1 MDTKKANCQTCINQ
15 NCLIKINF
23 KSLKLLGY
31 LESKRTIAC
40 GKSQS
45 FILEGSPVHG
55 LFFIYDGKAKVYSRG
70 IQGKDQIIRFAGN
83 GDIVGHRGFLTFES
97 YRISATAVEDSILC
111 HFSSEVLLEMLHS
124 IPNLSF
130 DLMKFYAE
138 ELQRSEDKV
147 KKFSQMNVRERVID
161 ALMYI
166 IKKFGTTK
174 GFINLKVSRREIAD
188 FAGTTEDQVTRVLS
202 KLNQEKLIHLEKKL
216 IQIVNMEMLQE
227 ELSS

>member
-1 MDTKKANCQTCINQ
+1 MP
-15 NCLIKINF
+15 
-23 KSLKLLGY
+23 LGFI
-31 LESKRTIAC
+31 ESKRTIVC
-40 GKSQS
+40 RKSQS

-55 LFFIYDGKAKVYSRG
+55 LYFIYDGKAKVYSRG
-70 IQGKDQIIRFAGN
+70 FQGRDQIIRFAGN
-83 GDIVGHRGFLTFES
+83 GDIVGHRGLLTFES
-97 YRISATAVEDSILC
+97 YKISATAVEDSTLC
-111 HFSSEVLLEMLHS
+111 YFSSEILIEMLHS
-124 IPNLSF
+124 VANLSF

-166 IKKFGTTK
+166 IRKFGTTE
-174 GFINLKVSRREIAD
+174 GVINFKVSRREIAD

-216 IQIVNMEMLQE
+216 IQIIDLEMLLKE
-227 ELSS
+227 TSS